1 MDIQPP
7 RPLSESSTA
16 AADELAVVHP
26 LAPDMTSTNST
37 HNVTMDTTPAQT
49 SNESATATT
58 DELAILNPFE
68 TTKTYPARVV
78 MIDNTQAQT
87 SNESATVTTD
97 ELAITNP
104 LDKTKTNPGHKIPLE
119 IQTMIWNYLVDSIG
133 PRRVSVWPKS
143 NRNKIPV
150 VFHVNHESRTTAL
163 KTYARFTFTNIREPG
178 SRSFDFF
185 FRLDLDNLLIHLSPE
200 ALDYY
205 AALPNEKDRYEMNLR
220 KLLGFIELQEK
231 LEYWNR
237 DETDDLA
244 MFRPIWE
251 RNDEVINKIQHLTL
265 TQWCLGAEF
274 DGRFGKGFKWEN
286 ELFFTLD
293 YNLKELKSVTVID
306 DVNLKYQSPACQRAA
321 MVPYRGL
328 GKVTVRRQ
336 EDACH
341 FDGFGGPAT
350 FHNRLANFVCEYS
363 RAMRRRR
370 ELWEQKRE
378 SLYGRERKNMWDLW
392 LASLTREKH
401 SMMTELDIL
410 VDVLAAADSEDDVDD
425 QDEQDLSDRNG
436 IDEYHG
442 EQHFLSE

>member
-1 MDIQPP
+1 
-7 RPLSESSTA
+7 
-16 AADELAVVHP
+16 
-26 LAPDMTSTNST
+26 
-37 HNVTMDTTPAQT
+37 MDTTPAQT

-220 KLLGFIELQEK
+220 KLLG
-231 LEYWNR
+231 
-237 DETDDLA
+237 
-244 MFRPIWE
+244 
-251 RNDEVINKIQHLTL
+251 
-265 TQWCLGAEF
+265 
-274 DGRFGKGFKWEN
+274 
-286 ELFFTLD
+286 
-293 YNLKELKSVTVID
+293 
-306 DVNLKYQSPACQRAA
+306 
-321 MVPYRGL
+321 
-328 GKVTVRRQ
+328 
-336 EDACH
+336 
-341 FDGFGGPAT
+341 
-350 FHNRLANFVCEYS
+350 

-370 ELWEQKRE
+370 ELWEQKQ
-378 SLYGRERKNMWDLW
+378 
-392 LASLTREKH
+392 
-401 SMMTELDIL
+401 LDIL